1 MIIYLHGFN
10 STGDSAKGQALK
22 AALGNKISFY
32 TPTYH
37 YEPEQA
43 INGLKSYIH
52 EVLEQH
58 AANEPRMIIGSSLG
72 GFYAQYLARQ
82 FTGFKAV
89 LINPALGPVSTL
101 QKYIGENENFYTGE
115 KYILQ
120 QIHINQLKQYRVDNP
135 CSQGSKII
143 PTLVLLDQA
152 DEIIDYHFAYEN
164 YSPCSRVILFP
175 GGDHQFQ
182 HLNEAIPVIQKFYLD

>member
-10 STGDSAKGQALK
+10 STGNSAKGKILQ
-22 AALGNKISFY
+22 AALGSKISFY

-43 INGLKSYIH
+43 ITGLKTYIH
-52 EVLEQH
+52 EVLKQH
-58 AANEPRMIIGSSLG
+58 SENEPRMIIGSSLG

-82 FTGFKAV
+82 FRGFKAV

-101 QKYIGENENFYTGE
+101 QKYLGINENFYTGE

-120 QIHINQLKQYRVDNP
+120 QCHLDQLKQYLVESP
-135 CSQGSKII
+135 CNKNSKII

-164 YSPCSRVILFP
+164 YIPCSRVILFP

-182 HLNEAIPVIQKFYLD
+182 HLNEAIPVIKKFYSD